1 MLGRMRYMLDTC
13 SLIHLTQDY
22 ELLSHEVQNIIE
34 DYENSLYV
42 SMESIRELIIA
53 YRCKG
58 LGLKTWEKE
67 SDIIN
72 SIEDDFQIN
81 ILPIQKEQMQTY
93 ANLEINTIQDHR
105 DPSDH
110 VIIAHAITN
119 KMPLI
124 SCDRKFEFYTR
135 QGLELISYRKGRS

>member
-1 MLGRMRYMLDTC
+1 MRYMLDTC
-13 SLIHLTQDY
+13 SLIHLLRDY
-22 ELLSHEVQNIIE
+22 ELLSTEIQHIIE
-34 DYENSLYV
+34 DYDNTLCTSF
-42 SMESIRELIIA
+42 ESVKELIVA
-53 YRCKG
+53 FRNKG
-58 LGLKTWEKE
+58 IGRSVWRNE
-67 SDIIN
+67 SDIID
-72 SIEDDFQIN
+72 SIQNEFFIE
-81 ILPIQKEQMQTY
+81 ILPLKREHIETY
-93 ANLEINTIQDHR
+93 GNLKPNIAEDHR